1 MKVGAFLFNYCFNV
15 SSSTIL
21 HTCLIL
27 YIVIPLS
34 LPSPLMKR
42 WNITILGIP
51 DKVFFMFGNT
61 IFGSIV
67 GTLQSI
73 PFSALYAKISPPGM
87 ESAVFAYTVGIA
99 NFCNIVNSLVG
110 SGVISMSGMK
120 TVGDNCDFKA
130 LPGLVVIT
138 QIIIPIV
145 IGVPAMFLIPNVLQT
160 ERLIDWDREGWYSAS
175 TERRSNDDNDD
186 DEAIR
191 FGLLN
196 DAIGEDEQDNR
207 PEPQLGML
215 L

>member
-1 MKVGAFLFNYCFNV
+1 VTSIYFTLFLSNFH
-15 SSSTIL
+15 SSL
-21 HTCLIL
+21 
-27 YIVIPLS
+27 V
-34 LPSPLMKR
+34 KR
-42 WNITILGIP
+42 WNLTVLGIP
-51 DKVFFMFGNT
+51 DKVFFMCGGT

-110 SGVISMSGMK
+110 SGVITMSGMK
-120 TVGDNCDFKA
+120 TVGDNCDFEA
-130 LPGLVVIT
+130 LPGLVIIT
-138 QIIIPIV
+138 QIIMPIV
-145 IGVPAMFLIPNVLQT
+145 IGVPAMVLIPNVLQT

-175 TERRSNDDNDD
+175 TERRSNNDAD